1 VQVIQGFRDKATEDI
16 RNGKASRAARNR
28 LPTTLWRTAAR
39 KFDQIHRVLELEELR
54 IPPGN
59 HFEALRGDR
68 QGQHAI
74 RINEQYRICFVWGPD
89 GPDQVEVA
97 DYH

>member
-1 VQVIQGFRDKATEDI
+1 MIQGFRDQATEDI
-16 RNGKASRAARNR
+16 RNGKSSRIARNR
-28 LPTTLWRTAAR
+28 LPEALWRTAAR
-39 KFDQIHRVLELEELR
+39 KFDQLHRVLELEELR
-54 IPPGN
+54 TPPGN
-59 HFEALRGDR
+59 HLEALRGAR

-89 GPDQVEVA
+89 GPGELEVV

>member
-1 VQVIQGFRDKATEDI
+1 VIQGFSDKASEDI

-28 LPTTLWRTAAR
+28 LPTALWRTAAR
-39 KFDQIHRVLELEELR
+39 KFDQLHRVLDLEELR
-54 IPPGN
+54 VPPGN
-59 HFEALRGDR
+59 HLEALRGDR

-89 GPDQVEVA
+89 GPDQVEVV

>member
-1 VQVIQGFRDKATEDI
+1 MRVIQGFRDKATEDI
-16 RNGKASRAARNR
+16 RNGKTSRAARNR
-28 LPTTLWRTAAR
+28 LPMALWPSAAR
-39 KFDQIHRVLELEELR
+39 KFDQLHRVLDLEELR

-59 HFEALRGDR
+59 HLEALRGDR

-89 GPDQVEVA
+89 GPDQVEVV